1 MLVSGKLPW
10 QMWPFLS
17 SASVFKKRRGGRVL
31 FAGGGVVQV
40 EGDYKGFVSTGVV
53 QVEGDYKG
61 CVSTGVVQV
70 EGDYKGCVSTV
81 LCYSLT

>member
-17 SASVFKKRRGGRVL
+17 SASVFKKRWGGGGVIIWEMVSRIVSVL
-31 FAGGGVVQV
+31 FAGG
-40 EGDYKGFVSTGVV
+40 GVV